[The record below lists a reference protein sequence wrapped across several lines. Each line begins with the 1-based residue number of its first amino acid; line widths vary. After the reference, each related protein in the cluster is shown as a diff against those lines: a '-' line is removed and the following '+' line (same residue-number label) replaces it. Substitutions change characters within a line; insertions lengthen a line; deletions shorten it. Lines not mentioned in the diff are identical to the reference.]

1 MKFVEVFKIAL
12 KNVRSNLL
20 RTIITMLVI
29 AFGIAALVGI
39 LTAIDTAILTM
50 SSNFSSLGAQ
60 SFSVAPRDQEVD
72 RIVRGKKEK
81 RSTPITYD
89 EAKQFK
95 KKFKAN
101 GRVSISFRAK
111 SSVVTKY
118 GEIETNPVTTLIG
131 VDENELYTRGNE
143 LEHGRFFTE
152 KEIRNREHLAV
163 VGSFIVSSLF
173 NDKPERALG
182 KRVLIDGVRYT
193 IIGTLESSGASM
205 NDNSDKKLL
214 IPVSLAKSRYATDKT
229 NFSID
234 VGVMKVDEMD
244 QVISETIGTMR
255 QVRRLKTKEENDFEI
270 RKADGLIEIIRENT
284 SKLRWGAIAI
294 GIITLLGAAIGLM
307 NIMLVS
313 VSERTKEIGII
324 KSLGATRRSIVQ
336 QFLTEAIVICQ
347 LGGILG
353 ILLGILAGVGVS
365 QAMGGVFTIPWL
377 WIFLGITLC
386 MLVGLVSGLYPA
398 LKASRLDPI
407 ESLRYE

>member
-1 MKFVEVFKIAL
+1 MKYIDVFKIAL

-60 SFSVAPRDQEVD
+60 SFSIVPRVQEID
-72 RIVRGKKEK
+72 RIVRGKKVK
-81 RSTPITYD
+81 RSTPITYA
-89 EAKQFK
+89 EATEFK
-95 KKFKAN
+95 KKFGGN

-111 SSVVTKY
+111 SGVVSKS
-118 GEIETNPVTTLIG
+118 GDIETNPVTTLIG

-143 LEHGRFFTE
+143 LEYGRFFTE
-152 KEIRNREHLAV
+152 KEIYAREPLAV
-163 VGSFIVSSLF
+163 IGSYFVSSLF
-173 NDKPERALG
+173 NEKPERALG
-182 KRVLIDGVRYT
+182 KRIQVDGVRYS
-193 IIGTLESSGASM
+193 IIGILKSSGASM
-205 NDNSDKKLL
+205 NDNSDKKIL
-214 IPVSLAKSRYATDKT
+214 IPVSLAKTRYGSDKT

-234 VGVMKVDEMD
+234 VGVMKADEID
-244 QVISETIGTMR
+244 QVMSETIGTMR
-255 QVRRLKTKEENDFEI
+255 GVRRLKTKEENDFEI
-270 RKADGLIEIIRENT
+270 SKADGLIELIRENT
-284 SKLRWGAIAI
+284 SKLRWGAVAI

-324 KSLGATRRSIVQ
+324 KSIGATRRSIVQ
-336 QFLTEAIVICQ
+336 QFLTEAVVICQ
-347 LGGILG
+347 LGGLLG
-353 ILLGILAGVGVS
+353 IVLGILAGMGVS
-365 QAMGGVFTIPWL
+365 YAMDGVFVIPWL
-377 WIFLGITLC
+377 WIFLGIALC
-386 MLVGLVSGLYPA
+386 MLVGLASGLYPA